1 MIEILENTTPAQH
14 TAILPGQPITSPDL
28 RAMVASQNTLWARGG
43 LAWSTTLNC
52 SIWSAAWSVV
62 NDDDP
67 GTDDLDKFSPAF
79 RPRRVEIDAY
89 GERPDPLTTYYAVT
103 VEAQCDGAGEIEVSL
118 HKLGYGRSANDV
130 ADFTQ
135 IITISPAASVNSIG
149 ATTFMLPLNAATYT
163 DGYQVRFRA
172 RHTGVELVIEK
183 LHIHEHRYISE
194 SSLSVHLWGVPS
206 VVDND
211 SSLTTNKVLAWEN
224 EGLGVQF
231 TGVVATAPQLSSEPD
246 LAHGVRSVL
255 SGATSLVTG
264 PTKLGFDVVGLVVAV
279 AIRPYS
285 FSAVDKPVLSKQGS
299 GAFPSVYIYT
309 RNSTVYANLRLGT
322 ATRTVQ
328 LAGLT
333 SDVWHDVVLWWRYS
347 TTEIQLFVNE
357 ANSPVSTGLSR
368 AISDD
373 TTPWFLNRNYAGTAY
388 GTARLAMPYVATGDF
403 TRVEVDQVR
412 TWRRS
417 LLGCW

>member
-1 MIEILENTTPAQH
+1 MIEILENTSPPQH
-14 TAILPGQPITSPDL
+14 TAFLPGQPIVSPDL

-43 LAWSTTLNC
+43 LTWSAVINC
-52 SIWSAAWSVV
+52 SIWSPTWSVV
-62 NDDDP
+62 NNDEP
-67 GTDDLDKFSPAF
+67 GVNDLDQFSPAF
-79 RPRRVEIDAY
+79 RPKREEVDAY
-89 GERPDPLTTYYAVT
+89 NELPDPLTQYYAVT
-103 VEAQCDGAGEIEVSL
+103 VTAHCAGAGEIEVAL
-118 HKLGYGRSANDV
+118 HKLGYGKSANDV

-135 IITISPAASVNSIG
+135 IITISPAAAVNSIG
-149 ATTFMLPLNAATYT
+149 ATTFMLPLTLATFT

-172 RHTGVELVIEK
+172 RYSTTELVINT

-211 SSLTTNKVLAWEN
+211 SSLTTNKVLAWEDD
-224 EGLGVQF
+224 GLGVQF

-255 SGATSLVTG
+255 SGATSLATG
-264 PTKLGFDVVGLVVAV
+264 PTKLGFEVAGLVVAV

-285 FSAVDKPVLSKQGS
+285 FSAVDKPVLSKQGN

-373 TTPWFLNRNYAGTAY
+373 TTPWFLNRNYAGSAY
-388 GTARLAMPYVATGDF
+388 GTARIAMPYVATGDF

-417 LLGCW
+417 ILGCW